1 MRISD
6 WSSDVCSSDLNILSA
21 SQPETVVPALA
32 ATEIDLPGRYR
43 LPEKGIALVPHADGN
58 CYRQGFFLGDGTGA
72 GKGRQL
78 AGITM
83 DQWLRGKRRHLWLSD
98 SSALIEDAR
107 RDWQALGGTPLDIH
121 PHGRARPRPASHT

>member
-1 MRISD
+1 MAAVALPAPSYRPLLPRRVLD
-6 WSSDVCSSDLNILSA
+6 DKILSA
-21 SQPETVVPALA
+21 AQLETIVHALA

-78 AGITM
+78 AGIAM
-83 DQWLRGKRRHLWLSD
+83 DQWLRGKRRHIWLCA
-98 SSALIEDAR
+98 SSALIENAR
-107 RDWQALGGTPLDIH
+107 PVWRPSVGTPHNL
-121 PHGRARPRPASHT
+121 PPPAPV